1 MRSRSKAKVFIRTVT
16 YFYTGRV
23 IGQDDREIVLDH
35 AAWIADTGRYADAMR
50 TGVFSE
56 VEPYPPEVVV
66 RIQRSAIVEIVGWI
80 HDLPKDQK

>member
-1 MRSRSKAKVFIRTVT
+1 VDPRGKAKVFIRTLT

-23 IGQDDREIVLDH
+23 IGQDDREIFLDQ
-35 AAWIADTGRYADAMR
+35 AAWIADTGRYAQAMA

-66 RIQRSAIVEIVGWI
+66 RIQRSAIVEVVGWI
-80 HDLPKDQK
+80 HDLPMAQR